1 MDNDIGPEILVAH
14 GFFKE
19 LDLTG
24 PQLCLKKFCK
34 LPYPMEGGTPEKCS
48 KSIFS
53 AWKDQLSKM
62 VDFKNDW
69 LEEDSFIWKILITV
83 QEMQRCNDLLRSESC
98 RLV

>member
-53 AWKDQLSKM
+53 A
-62 VDFKNDW
+62 
-69 LEEDSFIWKILITV
+69 
-83 QEMQRCNDLLRSESC
+83 
-98 RLV
+98 